1 MKAKTKKHALELQ
14 AALVALPD
22 QALAD
27 LLARCVDKAL
37 DADEDWLE
45 YWDEIRFRCGFQL
58 ESEESGKRY
67 GSWADWEA
75 AEPDCASTGFV
86 APAPA
91 QLKAIVAG
99 MTPGQMLEVVA
110 PILQTG
116 RDAIPLAFA
125 WGPADKAEFHE
136 RLLWHLKDLA
146 RREPPQP

>member
-14 AALVALPD
+14 AALVALPN
-22 QALAD
+22 QALVK
-27 LLARCVDKAL
+27 LLDRCLEKAL

-45 YWDEIRFRCGFQL
+45 YWDEIQFRCGYQL
-58 ESEESGKRY
+58 ESGDSGKRY
-67 GSWADWEA
+67 RSWAELEA
-75 AEPDCASTGFV
+75 EEPDAPSVEFV